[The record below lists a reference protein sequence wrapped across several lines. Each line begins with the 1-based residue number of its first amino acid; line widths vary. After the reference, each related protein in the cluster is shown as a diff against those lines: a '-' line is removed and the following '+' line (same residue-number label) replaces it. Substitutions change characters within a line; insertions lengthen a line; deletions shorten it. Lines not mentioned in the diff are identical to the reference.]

1 MNIYVITI
9 HNPGISFG
17 PQQRLESFL
26 KEAEDNN
33 INFILPTFP
42 EPKKHTKLKTI
53 DLTKKILF
61 DIIKNRK
68 KIDRIHVVTPPSYPG
83 LVALFAK
90 KALKIPYIVDV
101 GDPCAENMAAIS
113 NFSQKSLKFKI
124 LKRIDQILFK
134 NAHHIILTSPEIE
147 QYIPKQVPYTTIL
160 TGLTD
165 TDNLQPKQPANNKKC
180 LYLGNYGPL
189 QNLEYLIRV
198 FSRAIKQDS
207 DLHLDIYG
215 TGEREKLENLVKEL
229 KSDENII
236 FHDPIPVTE
245 IPKLSKKYSLGL
257 VSLNL
262 EMNLNYAIPTK
273 LLHSLTLGLP
283 VFGTGGKAT
292 QDIIRKS
299 QAGFISTQY
308 NEKRDAYSLLDLLSN
323 HRNLD
328 NYSKNATQF
337 AKKFLTY
344 ENTIK
349 NYKLTLQ

>member
-26 KEAEDNN
+26 KEAKSNN
-33 INFILPTFP
+33 LNFILPEFP
-42 EPKKHTKLKTI
+42 EPKKHNKLKTI
-53 DLTKKILF
+53 GLTKKILF
-61 DIIKNRK
+61 DIIKNRS

-83 LVALFAK
+83 LIALFAK
-90 KALKIPYIVDV
+90 KALKIPYIVDI

-124 LKRIDQILFK
+124 LKHIDQTLFK

-147 QYIPKQVPYTTIL
+147 QYIPKQIPYTTIL

-165 TDNLQPKQPANNKKC
+165 KENIQQKQPANNKKC

-198 FSRAIKQDS
+198 FSRAIKQDP
-207 DLHLDIYG
+207 DIHLDIYG
-215 TGEREKLENLVKEL
+215 TGEREKLENLVTEL
-229 KSDENII
+229 KTEDKIK
-236 FHDPIPVTE
+236 FHNPIPSKE

-262 EMNLNYAIPTK
+262 KIDLNYAIPTK
-273 LLHSLTLGLP
+273 LLYSLTLGLP

-292 QDIIRKS
+292 KDIIRKS

-323 HRNLD
+323 PRNLG

-337 AKKFLTY
+337 AEKFLTY
-344 ENTIK
+344 ENAIK